1 MKKIKTLNSWRHNLD
16 AVTSEDHRVDA
27 DFFLVER
34 YAMSPA
40 HYEPFTLDVC
50 TAIILLEGTNVFSIN
65 MVRYEVSA
73 PAMIVMMPGQIFQY
87 IERKSEYQ
95 EMKALVMSD
104 KFFNG
109 LFGESSLSEPL
120 FASFHTNPILS
131 LNPDDTQ
138 VLELYFSLLS
148 NLLKSTGNP
157 YRLKAVQ
164 ALTKTLFYGY
174 FYNRHSYEEFSV
186 AGHDKEVWERFRE
199 LLKQHYKQERQV
211 AFYADKLCFTPKYL
225 SRIIREISGRSVSE
239 WIDYYI
245 IMESKALLRSTDMT
259 IQQLSM
265 QMNFASQA
273 LFGKFFK
280 RVTGLSPKEYR
291 QQNSM

>member
-1 MKKIKTLNSWRHNLD
+1 MKKIKTLNSWRDNLD
-16 AVTSEDHRVDA
+16 AVTPEDHRVDA
-27 DFFLVER
+27 DFILVER
-34 YAMSPA
+34 YAMLPT

-50 TAIILLEGTNVFSIN
+50 TAVIALEGISIFNIN
-65 MVRYEVSA
+65 MVQYEISA

-87 IERKSEYQ
+87 IERKSDRID
-95 EMKALVMSD
+95 MKALVMSD
-104 KFFNG
+104 RFFNG
-109 LFGESSLSEPL
+109 LFREEGLDEPL
-120 FASFHTNPILS
+120 LAAFHSNPILS
-131 LNPDDTQ
+131 LNSNDTY
-138 VLELYFSLLS
+138 VLELYLSLLS

-174 FYNRHSYEEFSV
+174 FYSRHSYEEFMLT
-186 AGHDKEVWERFRE
+186 GHNKEVWERFRE
-199 LLKQHYKQERQV
+199 LLKQHYKAERQV
-211 AFYADKLCFTPKYL
+211 AFYADRLCLTPKYL

-291 QQNSM
+291 RRNSM

>member
-1 MKKIKTLNSWRHNLD
+1 MKKIKTLSSWRDNLD
-16 AVTSEDHRVDA
+16 AVTPESHRIDA
-27 DFFLVER
+27 DFFLVEK
-34 YAMSPA
+34 YMMSPV

-50 TAIILLEGTNVFSIN
+50 TATILLEGTSVFNIN
-65 MVRYEVSA
+65 MVQYEVSA

-87 IERKSEYQ
+87 IERKSDRI

-104 KFFNG
+104 RFFNG
-109 LFGESSLSEPL
+109 LFREEGLDEPL
-120 FASFHTNPILS
+120 FASFHSNPVLS
-131 LNPDDTQ
+131 LSSDDTQ
-138 VLELYFSLLS
+138 VLALYFTLLTK
-148 NLLKSTGNP
+148 LLKTPGNP
-157 YRLKAVQ
+157 YRLKATQ

-174 FYNRHSYEEFSV
+174 FYSRHSYEEF
-186 AGHDKEVWERFRE
+186 ALTGHNKEVWERFRE
-199 LLKQHYKQERQV
+199 LLKQHYKAERQV
-211 AFYADKLCFTPKYL
+211 AFYADRLCLTPKYL

-291 QQNSM
+291 RRNSM

>member
-1 MKKIKTLNSWRHNLD
+1 MKKIKTLNSWRNNLD
-16 AVTSEDHRVDA
+16 AVTHEDHRVNV
-27 DFFLVER
+27 DFFLVEK
-34 YAMSPA
+34 YTLMPA

-50 TAIILLEGTNVFSIN
+50 TALIVREGTSIININ
-65 MVRYEVSA
+65 MVQYEVSA
-73 PAMIVMMPGQIFQY
+73 PAMIVMMPDQIFQY
-87 IERKSEYQ
+87 IQCKNDRV

-109 LFGESSLSEPL
+109 LFGEDTFSEPL
-120 FASFHTNPILS
+120 FASFHSNPILS
-131 LNPDDTQ
+131 LNKDDTY
-138 VLELYFSLLS
+138 VLDLYFSLLS
-148 NLLKSTGNP
+148 NLLKNTGNP

-174 FYNRHSYEEFSV
+174 FYSRHSYEESP
-186 AGHDKEVWERFRE
+186 ATGRNKEVWERFRE

-211 AFYADKLCFTPKYL
+211 QFYADRLCLTPKYL

-259 IQQLSM
+259 IQQLSWE
-265 QMNFASQA
+265 MNFASQA

-291 QQNSM
+291 RQNSM